1 MARVP
6 ANAEAHTEFFADM
19 GRAANSAAGMIMPI
33 AGTLLGVK
41 LMTELGGMMG
51 MGMSGGCGGGC
62 GMMGG
67 GGMMSPPR
75 CCAQIEGAEGED
87 CHEEELT

>member
-19 GRAANSAAGMIMPI
+19 GRAANSAVGMIMPI

-62 GMMGG
+62 GMM
-67 GGMMSPPR
+67 SPPR
-75 CCAQIEGAEGED
+75 CYAQTEGAEGED